1 MERITMSL
9 QTLRKYSFASTLA
22 FFLIASSA
30 LSQTNAS
37 ATGSHADETSVRDGQ
52 HDFDFDF
59 GTWTTH
65 SSRLLHPLSGSMTWA
80 DMDGLTVV
88 KKVWDGRANLAEYK
102 ADGPAG
108 HVELLSLR
116 YYNPDAHQWGLVFA
130 TPSVGTLSVPCIGE
144 FRNGRGDFYDQEEF
158 NGKYILVR
166 FSIWKIT
173 EDTAQSEQA
182 FSDDGGK
189 TWEVNWV
196 NKYTKTNDQTD
207 IDWIHQDSSQAQPGS
222 HDLDFGFG
230 IWHTHIQRVLD
241 PFSGEP
247 HSFEMDGTKTVRK
260 VWGGRANLEELEVD
274 GPKGHWEGLNLFLF
288 NPKSQQW
295 SQIFINSKMG
305 VISAALVGSFKD
317 GRGEL
322 FQQDTFKN
330 RSILVRGLWSDISP
344 NSHNYTESY
353 SDDGGKAW
361 KLAFMAHLTRK
372 GEQ

>member
-1 MERITMSL
+1 MSL
-9 QTLRKYSFASTLA
+9 RILKLYSFALTLS
-22 FFLIASSA
+22 FFLIVSSA
-30 LSQTNAS
+30 QSPAAS
-37 ATGSHADETSVRDGQ
+37 ASGAGPDEASVRDGQ

-59 GTWTTH
+59 GTWKTH
-65 SSRLLHPLSGSMTWA
+65 SSRLLHPLSGSTTWA
-80 DMDGLTVV
+80 DLDGITVV
-88 KKVWDGRANLAEYK
+88 RKVWDGRANLAEYK
-102 ADGPAG
+102 ADGASN

-116 YYNPDAHQWGLVFA
+116 YYNPNAHQWGLVFA
-130 TPSVGTLSVPCIGE
+130 TPNVGTLSVPCIGE

-173 EDTAQSEQA
+173 DDTAQSEQA

-196 NKYTKTNDQTD
+196 NKYTRMNDQTD
-207 IDWIHQDSSQAQPGS
+207 IDWSEQGSSQAVPGA
-222 HDLDFGFG
+222 HDVDFGFG
-230 IWHTHIQRVLD
+230 TWHTHIQRTVD
-241 PFSGEP
+241 PFSNEP
-247 HSFEMDGTKTVRK
+247 NSFEMDGTKTVRK

-295 SQIFINSKMG
+295 SQVFINSKMG
-305 VISAALVGSFKD
+305 VIGAALVGSFKD

-322 FQQDTFKN
+322 FQQDNVNN
-330 RSILVRGLWSDISP
+330 RSILVRGLWSDVTP

-353 SDDGGKAW
+353 SDDGGKTW
-361 KLAFMAHLTRK
+361 RVAFKAHLTK
-372 GEQ
+372 IEKQ